1 MNDLYGKIVM
11 ITGASSGIGES
22 LAYEA
27 AKKGATL
34 ILSARRENR
43 LKEVK
48 EQCNKISTSDVY
60 VYPLDMSDPDAI
72 EETMVKIESSVGK
85 IDVLINNAGFGHTEE
100 FIAYDL
106 NKAENMF
113 RVNVLGV
120 MYVSQLVAIQ
130 MADRKSGHIINVGSI
145 AGKIATPKSA
155 VYSASKFAV
164 IGFSNALRLELKP
177 LNIKVTTI
185 NPGPVDTAFFDEFD
199 PSGSYLEKIG
209 AFVLTS
215 EEVAKKTINIIGTN
229 KREVNLPWSL
239 GVAARLYSLFPS
251 LGDYLILS
259 QFDKK

>member
-1 MNDLYGKIVM
+1 MNDLKGKVIM

-27 AKKGATL
+27 ARNGATL
-34 ILSARRENR
+34 ILSARRENK

-48 EQCNKISTSDVY
+48 EQCNKISASEVY

-72 EETMVKIESSVGK
+72 EETMVKIENSIGK

-100 FIAYDL
+100 FMTYDL

-120 MYVSQLVAIQ
+120 MYLSQLAAIQ
-130 MADRKSGHIINVGSI
+130 MADSRSGHIINVGSI

-185 NPGPVDTAFFDEFD
+185 NPGPVNTAFFDEFD
-199 PSGSYLEKIG
+199 PSGSYLERIG
-209 AFVLTS
+209 RFVLTS
-215 EEVAKKTINIIGTN
+215 DEVAEKTIKIIGTN
-229 KREVNLPWSL
+229 KREVNLPFSL
-239 GVAARLYSLFPS
+239 SVAAKLYSLFPA
-251 LGDYLILS
+251 LGDYLILN

>member
-1 MNDLYGKIVM
+1 MNDLKGKVIM

-27 AKKGATL
+27 AKNGATL
-34 ILSARRENR
+34 ILSARRENK

-48 EQCNKISTSDVY
+48 EQCNKISASEVY

-72 EETMVKIESSVGK
+72 EETMVKIENSIGK
-85 IDVLINNAGFGHTEE
+85 IDVLINNAGFGRTEE
-100 FIAYDL
+100 FMTYDL

-120 MYVSQLVAIQ
+120 MYLSQLAAIQ
-130 MADRKSGHIINVGSI
+130 MADSRSGHIINVGSI

-199 PSGSYLEKIG
+199 PSGSYLERIG
-209 AFVLTS
+209 RFVLTS
-215 EEVAKKTINIIGTN
+215 DEVAEKTIKIIGTN
-229 KREVNLPWSL
+229 KREVNLPFSL
-239 GVAARLYSLFPS
+239 SVAAKLYSLFPA
-251 LGDYLILS
+251 LGDYLILN

>member
-1 MNDLYGKIVM
+1 MTDLNGKIVM

-22 LAYEA
+22 IAYEA
-27 AKKGATL
+27 ARKGATL
-34 ILSARRENR
+34 VLNARREEK

-48 EQCNKISTSDVY
+48 EHCNKISASSVY
-60 VYPLDMSDPDAI
+60 VYPLDMADPEAI
-72 EETMVKIESSVGK
+72 EETMEKIKSEVGT

-100 FIAYDL
+100 FVNYDL

-120 MYVSQLVAIQ
+120 MYLSQIAAIQ
-130 MADRKSGHIINVGSI
+130 MVDKLSGHIINVGSI

-177 LNIKVTTI
+177 FNINVTTL

-209 AFVLTS
+209 SIVLTS
-215 EEVAKKTINIIGTN
+215 EEVAKKTVKVIGTN
-229 KREVNLPWSL
+229 KREVNLPFSL
-239 GVAARLYSLFPS
+239 GVAAKFYSVFPA
-251 LGDYLILS
+251 LGDYLILT
-259 QFDKK
+259 QFNKK

>member
-1 MNDLYGKIVM
+1 MNDLKGKVIM

-27 AKKGATL
+27 AKNGATL
-34 ILSARRENR
+34 ILSARRENK

-48 EQCNKISTSDVY
+48 EQCNKISASEVY
-60 VYPLDMSDPDAI
+60 IYPLDMSDPDAI
-72 EETMVKIESSVGK
+72 EETMVKIENSIGK

-100 FIAYDL
+100 FMTYDL

-120 MYVSQLVAIQ
+120 MYLSQLAAIQ
-130 MADRKSGHIINVGSI
+130 MADSRSGHIINVGSI

-155 VYSASKFAV
+155 IYSASKFAV

-199 PSGSYLEKIG
+199 PSGSYLERIG
-209 AFVLTS
+209 RFVLTS
-215 EEVAKKTINIIGTN
+215 DEVAEKTIKIIGTN
-229 KREVNLPWSL
+229 KREVNLPFSL
-239 GVAARLYSLFPS
+239 SVAAKLYSLFPA
-251 LGDYLILS
+251 LGDYLILN